1 MAEPFTAPPAG
12 PHDDAALDDTALRG
26 ELVIKERAVV
36 KIAVAAAL
44 QVPGVV
50 KQSGGL
56 SRLTGREL
64 PRADVST
71 GAGAVAINLYIAV
84 QWPCHLDLVN
94 RRLRAQVHRQV
105 EQMTGMPVIELNI
118 VVVGTESAAP
128 EDSSTESRYSEQ
140 GDPAVPPAPVAP
152 IRPRT
157 PRATPAAVPAAIIV
171 AVGALGLAVVAARE
185 LLIMRGTFANA
196 PWIRNT
202 VQWLGRLHWSEWIVP
217 AAAGAIVLGVVFI
230 VAALKPRPRTHLPLA
245 VGDTPIVWLR
255 PTDLARNSSSH
266 AKTVPGVLSA
276 HTTVDRKHVTVR
288 VVRTESTPASD
299 VAISVRE
306 AVEPTLS
313 LLGTSP
319 ELRVQVKP

>member
-1 MAEPFTAPPAG
+1 
-12 PHDDAALDDTALRG
+12 
-26 ELVIKERAVV
+26 
-36 KIAVAAAL
+36 
-44 QVPGVV
+44 
-50 KQSGGL
+50 
-56 SRLTGREL
+56 
-64 PRADVST
+64 
-71 GAGAVAINLYIAV
+71 
-84 QWPCHLDLVN
+84 
-94 RRLRAQVHRQV
+94 VHRQV
-105 EQMTGMPVIELNI
+105 EEMTGMPVIELNI
-118 VVVGTESAAP
+118 VVVGTEAAAP
-128 EDSSTESRYSEQ
+128 EDSSTESLFAEH
-140 GDPAVPPAPVAP
+140 GDPTAPPTPVAP
-152 IRPRT
+152 VRPRT
-157 PRATPAAVPAAIIV
+157 PRATPAAVPAAILV

-202 VQWLGRLHWSEWIVP
+202 FQWLGRLHWSDWIVP
-217 AAAGAIVLGVVFI
+217 VAVGAIVLGIVFI

-266 AKTVPGVLSA
+266 ANTVPGVLSA

-288 VVRTESTPASD
+288 VVRTESTPAGD

-313 LLGTSP
+313 LLGRSP